1 MTSEIRTNTI
11 TSRAGLSTVTFT
23 DSGPMFSGITTFV
36 DNSTFS
42 VGTGGTIHAPAT
54 NTLNIGVNNT
64 ESLRIDSNSNVKIAG
79 VCTATHF
86 YGNGANLTGIPAQA
100 TIANNADNR
109 VITGGSGV
117 NLNAESNVHI
127 DGSGRLMI
135 GTTTEGHAAGD
146 NLTVADSGN
155 AGITIR
161 SGSSNNGVLYFS
173 DGTSGSAEYRG
184 AVQYNHTDN
193 YLRFY
198 TNGDEKLRITSGGN
212 LLIDT
217 TVTTEA
223 TSDASDIV
231 IGSTSDTQKGIS
243 IVGSTSGGIGNI
255 YFTDGAGYK
264 NQGLIQYRHADDSM
278 RFTTNLGERV
288 RIHSNGAVSV
298 GGAITRNY
306 YGALNVEKTA
316 ASTSAIDIKASG
328 TNAQAI
334 SFGDHNTISGEL
346 LVTNS
351 SHLSLGTSSNHPLVF
366 YTNGS
371 ANERLRILPNSQ
383 LLHTRTDNV
392 QRYDLE
398 FRNTGGL
405 GNGNYGGI
413 HWTQGATGGTNLG
426 AIEFEYDNSG
436 QPDFVFKTRH
446 GGGTA
451 MSESVRIA
459 NDGSIL
465 TANNGTLFS
474 WPSNPGHILYSSG
487 EYRSTSANGTHI
499 RCNRMNGDG
508 HVAQW
513 YRGQTNMVGYISI
526 TSSGTSYGSGS
537 SDERTKKNIEVWNED
552 VLSKFKSLTPKKFNF
567 NWEDDSVSKHKGYIA
582 QNEVSNFPEA
592 YPKNNLTDCDN
603 EYHAFTPT
611 DMTVY
616 LMKGLKEAA
625 EKIETLEQDNI
636 ALRARVTNLEDN

>member
-1 MTSEIRTNTI
+1 MASEIRANSI
-11 TSRAGLSTVTFT
+11 TSRAGLSTVTMT

-36 DNSTFS
+36 DNSGFTFG
-42 VGTGGTIHAPAT
+42 VGGGTSIFTPAT
-54 NTLNIGVNNT
+54 NILTLGTNNT
-64 ESLRIDSNSNVKIAG
+64 EKVRIDANGNTNITGVTTAANFKTGVSNLHNAGLTLSGGQLDVGSNIKVGTAG
-79 VCTATHF
+79 VITATSF
-86 YGNGANLTGIPAQA
+86 SGSGANLTGLPAA
-100 TIANNADNR
+100 TTINNNASTKF
-109 VITGGSGV
+109 ITG
-117 NLNAESNVHI
+117 
-127 DGSGRLMI
+127 
-135 GTTTEGHAAGD
+135 
-146 NLTVADSGN
+146 
-155 AGITIR
+155 
-161 SGSSNNGVLYFS
+161 
-173 DGTSGSAEYRG
+173 SGSANTLDCEANLSYNNSLVTFSSSSLMVDKG
-184 AVQYNHTDN
+184 TNPTITAKETAGNKEVQ
-193 YLRFY
+193 LRAN
-198 TNGDEKLRITSGGN
+198 TTGGLLRT
-212 LLIDT
+212 
-217 TVTTEA
+217 
-223 TSDASDIV
+223 
-231 IGSTSDTQKGIS
+231 
-243 IVGSTSGGIGNI
+243 VGSYPLVLGT
-255 YFTDGAGYK
+255 
-264 NQGLIQYRHADDSM
+264 NQ
-278 RFTTNLGERV
+278 TERL

-366 YTNGS
+366 YTSGS

-499 RCNRMNGDG
+499 RCNRMNDDG